1 MIKFAHRIN
10 SFSASLPLLLQK
22 AVEIWFILALN
33 SMQFLQEISGSVFLV
48 YEKATKLLY
57 GKIFEMIGS
66 FSSETSKLFVRTIK
80 IFLERH
86 ASS

>member
-1 MIKFAHRIN
+1 MFHLITFAHRIN

-57 GKIFEMIGS
+57 GKIFEMIGVVAFHLRHPS
-66 FSSETSKLFVRTIK
+66 FL
-80 IFLERH
+80 LELLKYF
-86 ASS
+86 